1 MTHAYQPAD
10 RSQLNPND
18 PYGPTNCTSY
28 SFARQV
34 DYATLGGCIVSG
46 ALVRALS
53 DEPKPDPKSP
63 GLNLDQIV
71 AVAHRLHVEFENRT
85 GDGWAG
91 VLAALRETDAKGRR
105 KGRSVLL
112 QLDAAVLPK
121 AIRPW
126 TPKRKP
132 FPHATVI
139 DWETAAGLHWYDPVT
154 GKDQYV
160 TEAQLRPAAEALNK
174 AIYFGVTRPV
184 PWLE

>member
-1 MTHAYQPAD
+1 VDRAVTHAYQPHD

-18 PYGPTNCTSY
+18 PFGPTNCTAY

-34 DYATLGGCIVSG
+34 DYATLGGVVISG

-63 GLNLDQIV
+63 GLNLTQIV

-85 GDGWAG
+85 GQGWAG
-91 VLAALRETDAKGRR
+91 VDAALEE
-105 KGRSVLL
+105 GRSVLL
-112 QLDAAVLPK
+112 QLDAAVLPA

-126 TPKRKP
+126 KPKTKP

-139 DWETAAGLHWYDPVT
+139 DWHTAPGYHWYDPVT
-154 GKDQYV
+154 GKDRYV
-160 TEAQLRPAAEALNK
+160 TEAQLRPAAEALRK
-174 AIYFGVTRPV
+174 DVFFGVTRVV
-184 PWLE
+184 PWLA